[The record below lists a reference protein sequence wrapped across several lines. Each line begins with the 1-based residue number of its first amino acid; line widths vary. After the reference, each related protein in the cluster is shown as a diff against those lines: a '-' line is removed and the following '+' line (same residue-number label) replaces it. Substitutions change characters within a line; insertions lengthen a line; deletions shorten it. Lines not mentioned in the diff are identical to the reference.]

1 MALAGFETYTHEL
14 TEKEID
20 LAFLMADG
28 FKRRVGKENAIS
40 STEIIKSMKAKG
52 YSISGPRVRKIV
64 NFLVNTKLVHKWFI
78 ADESGYYIATKEEEV
93 ERHVLSLV
101 QRGASIIQRAK
112 TYECFAKV
120 AMGVEQLKIFAQ

>member
-1 MALAGFETYTHEL
+1 MALAGFESYTHEL
-14 TEKEID
+14 TEKEVE
-20 LAFLMADG
+20 MAKYMAIG
-28 FKRRVGKENAIS
+28 FQRRVGKENAIS
-40 STEIIKSMKAKG
+40 STEIIKAMKAKG
-52 YSISGPRVRKIV
+52 HSISGPRVRKIV
-64 NFLVNTKLVHKWFI
+64 NFLVNTKMVHPWFI

-120 AMGVEQLKIFAQ
+120 AMGVKQLNIYAQ